1 MTENRKERKEKEVD
15 FPTGGL
21 ALVRPYPGKVVPL
34 SWITIIQFRYLVEFG
49 ISWIMSWHVF

>member
-21 ALVRPYPGKVVPL
+21 ALVRPYPGRVVPL
-34 SWITIIQFRYLVEFG
+34 SWIMIIQFRYLVEFG
-49 ISWIMSWHVF
+49 IAWIMS